1 MLSPSC
7 NFPDES
13 KLRDT
18 CRFTVSGA
26 HVWDTLGKLEDY
38 ISVSED
44 HLPVYCILISLK
56 LWVLR
61 RIDGGHRAVCG
72 VGRVVVHR
80 RLLMKRVIGEGPV
93 VHTVRHPSQTPTPG
107 VVCREVIFELQ
118 GSKQKIKW
126 TTVSSPKN
134 K

>member
-1 MLSPSC
+1 MSLNSEIPVDL
-7 NFPDES
+7 PWVGH
-13 KLRDT
+13 T
-18 CRFTVSGA
+18 CGTHRCIIRKVRR
-26 HVWDTLGKLEDY
+26 Y

-126 TTVSSPKN
+126 TTVSPPKN